1 MCTPYKSNTRHENNG
16 RFFLVGD
23 VWRGDCSLYIE
34 EPLYEDDGSYQFSI
48 EEDNIRFTY
57 RDVQPYVEVTE
68 LTIKPEISPIK
79 SWLDE
84 EEVTL
89 SCTSPGTCLWRT
101 PKITW
106 RRNIQNTIVKNQVK
120 THKNVTKTH
129 FSTTTFTARK
139 EQNNS
144 TLLCIVQ
151 LKRGLTVAQQ
161 ITMKVKS
168 KHKNISE
175 VKSYCTITG
184 NRIECTCIVQ
194 SFPEAS
200 IRWKIDDQF
209 YYSSDE
215 DIHISTSRSA
225 LVINSTLSLQ
235 LSQKDIPYIKCI
247 SSNNYGELVLDLLY
261 KKCKYLLYI
270 KFNPNFRKQVH
281 FDGCPTSAN
290 YPLSIHSP
298 AEPAR
303 SEERR
308 SVRKGLPIDEMTPLE
323 GLLYTG

>member
-1 MCTPYKSNTRHENNG
+1 MKLKRS
-16 RFFLVGD
+16 
-23 VWRGDCSLYIE
+23 
-34 EPLYEDDGSYQFSI
+34 SYHLRYFHI
-48 EEDNIRFTY
+48 LI
-57 RDVQPYVEVTE
+57 YVISHLWSE
-68 LTIKPEISPIK
+68 LTIKPEISSIK
-79 SWLDE
+79 SWIDG

-106 RRNIQNTIVKNQVK
+106 RGNIQNTIVENQVK

-129 FSTTTFTARK
+129 FSTITFTARK

-161 ITMKVKS
+161 ITMRVKS

-184 NRIECTCIVQ
+184 NHIECTCIVQ

-209 YYSSDE
+209 YYSSKE
-215 DIHISTSRSA
+215 NIHISTSRSA

-261 KKCKYLLYI
+261 KKSSMDYKVIVGMVTGNLIILLLIALGIFWYLKRHMKKDLGNNDMHELSNTRGAESVYQDLQ
-270 KFNPNFRKQVH
+270 R
-281 FDGCPTSAN
+281 PTN
-290 YPLSIHSP
+290 SIYNTIT
-298 AEPAR
+298 
-303 SEERR
+303 
-308 SVRKGLPIDEMTPLE
+308 K
-323 GLLYTG
+323 